1 VSTIAQQQPPP
12 GGDRPIPME
21 IRPQSGTPVYGSAQ
35 PTTGPAE
42 QLRRLAYR
50 QPAHDPKRWLLLLA
64 ADRTETTG
72 HLLREA
78 LSPCKQT
85 LLARHLARQARA
97 YPRGFAGA
105 LAALGGL
112 ALWVL
117 NRARRR
123 RRGVLSGR

>member
-1 VSTIAQQQPPP
+1 MQIH
-12 GGDRPIPME
+12 
-21 IRPQSGTPVYGSAQ
+21 PQRSTPVYGSAQ
-35 PTTGPAE
+35 PTAGQAK
-42 QLRRLAYR
+42 QLRRLAYS

-72 HLLREA
+72 YLVREA
-78 LSPCKQT
+78 FSPGKQT
-85 LLARHLARQARA
+85 LVARHLSRQARA
-97 YPRGFAGA
+97 YPKGFAGA